1 MDGSFCNQVLA
12 QITLFKDGYASKS
25 SKERDIYVK
34 VLPKKLDEEVAAL
47 MVQGFG
53 GTITKL
59 TDQQSKY
66 INVEKEGPFK
76 PKAYTY

>member
-12 QITLFKDGYASKS
+12 QILLFNEKFALKPERE
-25 SKERDIYVK
+25 KEIYVK

-47 MVQGFG
+47 MVSGFG

-59 TDQQSKY
+59 SPEQRRY
-66 INVEKEGPFK
+66 ITIEEHDPFK
-76 PKAYTY
+76 PLDYKY

>member
-12 QITLFKDGYASKS
+12 QIALFKEDYASKCS
-25 SKERDIYVK
+25 EEKEIYVK

-59 TDQQSKY
+59 TRQQSDYISVNEDGPYKDSTYKY
-66 INVEKEGPFK
+66 
-76 PKAYTY
+76 

>member
-12 QITLFKDGYASKS
+12 QIALFKEGYASKKPEE
-25 SKERDIYVK
+25 KELYVK
-34 VLPKKLDEEVAAL
+34 VLPKKFDEEVASL

-59 TDQQSKY
+59 TKEQQDY
-66 INVEKEGPFK
+66 ISVDKDGPFK
-76 PKAYTY
+76 GDSYSY

>member
-12 QITLFKDGYASKS
+12 QIALFKDSYASK
-25 SKERDIYVK
+25 KPEERSLYVK
-34 VLPKKLDEEVAAL
+34 ALPKKLDEEVAAL

-59 TDQQSKY
+59 TKEQQDY
-66 INVEKEGPFK
+66 ILVDKDGPFK
-76 PKAYTY
+76 GNSYSY